1 MKWEMLAAIGQL
13 AAVLVGIPSLV
24 YLAVQ
29 IRAQTHGTRP
39 ISCERSDGAVGG
51 SHKLS
56 AQ

>member
-1 MKWEMLAAIGQL
+1 MKWEILAAIGQL

-39 ISCERSDGAVGG
+39 IGCERSDGAVGG